1 MLFTFAYFSIGYA
14 RIIFAGLAVHS
25 MANHPKYCALL
36 YCISAILDVADG
48 MAARA
53 FNQTSKLGGVLDMV
67 TDRLVL
73 LTFIIVTFFT
83 YTYI

>member
-1 MLFTFAYFSIGYA
+1 MKD
-14 RIIFAGLAVHS
+14 
-25 MANHPKYCALL
+25 HPKVCAVL

-67 TDRLVL
+67 TDRWAL
-73 LTFIIVTFFT
+73 FIINLTISLMYF
-83 YTYI
+83 